1 MNSGAWTLG
10 LGLWDL
16 DSGTWTM
23 GARDLFVDDRSDF
36 EGEFLRRAEDRHR
49 VGFIGWELFDDA
61 SEVFG
66 GKDSLF
72 GDFEDHVIDF
82 QSRV

>member
-1 MNSGAWTLG
+1 MILRHPNRGSWTLG
-10 LGLWDL
+10 PGLWGL
-16 DSGTWTM
+16 DSGAS
-23 GARDLFVDDRSDF
+23 GLFVDNRSDF

-82 QSRV
+82 QSSV